1 MILLIL
7 MYFHKKFSRMT
18 YLDVTRC
25 AVCFQLWLNALMFWK
40 VLQAYHEEILR
51 SPSDF
56 TLIEKKAKVSV
67 YLVER

>member
-1 MILLIL
+1 
-7 MYFHKKFSRMT
+7 MT